1 MHLNKILA
9 GAAGVF
15 AIVSVILN
23 PVRAQVPD
31 AEPNQPSSEQKSEPA
46 KPNQPATQ
54 PTKLKEVEV
63 IGNLNQAREQIVPS
77 LGATEYTIS
86 SGQIENQSL
95 GPNAPFNQ
103 VLLRAPGAAQ
113 DSFGQIH
120 LRGEHA
126 NLQFRINDVLIPEG
140 ITGFGQEL
148 DTRFADSVAIITG
161 SLPAQYGLRTAGI
174 VDIRTKN
181 GAFENGGYFSTYGGT
196 YNTFVPAFQYGGSL
210 GGFNYF
216 FTGTYLLN
224 SLGIQNPTSSHTA
237 IHDNTEQP
245 RGFGYMSYIIDDTS
259 RINLL
264 LSASKAR
271 FQIPNTPGV
280 PEAFTLTGVPSFDS
294 TILNERQTEQN
305 YYTILAYQ
313 KSLGKFN
320 FQASAFS
327 RYSSVLFHPDNAGD
341 LIFNG
346 TASWNNRRINT
357 YGFQFDSSYSLNDQ
371 HTLRGGTVTTTSRA
385 KVNTNTL
392 VFPCC
397 DDMGNQLSSD
407 PFSII
412 DNSHQ
417 PGYVSGVYLQDEWK
431 IFAPLTINYGGRFDW
446 SNLFIKESQ
455 FSPRI
460 NVVYKATPQTTF
472 HAGYSRYFTPPPLEL
487 VSTTTI
493 SKFTGTTNQP
503 EVTQNQVI
511 KSERA
516 HYWDVGVTQQVM
528 PGLEM
533 GLDAYYKIARN
544 ELDEGQFGQALIFTP
559 FNYKRS
565 TIRGIEFTSTYKNG
579 GFTGYFNV
587 AVSKATGRKISSAQF
602 LFGQD
607 ELDFIS
613 ANNVH
618 LDHDQAV
625 TGSWGAS
632 YNFTE
637 GMLKATTVYTDM
649 VAGSGLRS
657 GFANTQHVPGYAPL
671 NIGLTHIFDLPMGA
685 FKGVQFRFDV
695 VNLFNE
701 RYELRNGS
709 GIGVGASQ
717 FGTRRGFFGG
727 LSFLFGRPPP
737 SGESQARASN

>member
-1 MHLNKILA
+1 MHLNKILVSA
-9 GAAGVF
+9 VGAVALMTLGVSP
-15 AIVSVILN
+15 IK
-23 PVRAQVPD
+23 AQTPD
-31 AEPNQPSSEQKSEPA
+31 AEPNQPPSEQKSEPA
-46 KPNQPATQ
+46 KPNQPANQ

-63 IGNLNQAREQIVPS
+63 IGNLNEAREQIVPS

-103 VLLRAPGAAQ
+103 VLLRAPGVAQ
-113 DSFGQIH
+113 DSFGQVHI
-120 LRGEHA
+120 RGEHA
-126 NLQFRINDVLIPEG
+126 NLQYRINDVLIPEG
-140 ITGFGQEL
+140 ITGFGSEL
-148 DTRFADSVAIITG
+148 DTRFADSVAVITG
-161 SLPAQYGLRTAGI
+161 SLPAQYGLRTSGI
-174 VDIRTKN
+174 IDIHTRN

-196 YNTFVPAFQYGGSL
+196 YNTFVPAFQYGGSS

-216 FTGTYLLN
+216 FTGTYILN
-224 SLGIQNPTSSHTA
+224 ALGIENPTSSHTP

-259 RINLL
+259 RINLM

-271 FQIPNTPGV
+271 FQIPNSPGV

-346 TASWNNRRINT
+346 TASWDNRRINT

-371 HTLRGGTVTTTSRA
+371 HTLRGGTLTTTSRA
-385 KVNTNTL
+385 KVNTNTF

-397 DDMGNQLSSD
+397 DAMGNQLSSD
-407 PFSII
+407 PFAIS

-417 PGYVSGVYLQDEWK
+417 PGYISGVYLQDEWK
-431 IFAPLTINYGGRFDW
+431 ILTPLTINYGGRFDW
-446 SNLFIKESQ
+446 ANLFIKESQ

-460 NVVYKATPQTTF
+460 NVVYKATAQTTF
-472 HAGYSRYFTPPPLEL
+472 HTGYSRYFTPPPLEL
-487 VSTTTI
+487 VSSTTI
-493 SKFTGTTNQP
+493 SKFDGTTNQP

-516 HYWDVGVTQQVM
+516 HYWDVGVTHQVM
-528 PGLEM
+528 PGLEV

-544 ELDEGQFGQALIFTP
+544 LLDEGQFGQALIFTP
-559 FNYKRS
+559 FNYKTG

-587 AVSKATGRKISSAQF
+587 AVSKGTGRRISSAQF

-613 ANNVH
+613 THNVH
-618 LDHDQAV
+618 LDHDQTV

-657 GFANTQHVPGYAPL
+657 GFANTQHLPGYAPL

-709 GIGVGASQ
+709 GIGVGAPQ

-727 LSFLFGRPPP
+727 LSFLFGRPAA
-737 SGESQARASN
+737 SGEAHASN

>member
-1 MHLNKILA
+1 
-9 GAAGVF
+9 
-15 AIVSVILN
+15 
-23 PVRAQVPD
+23 
-31 AEPNQPSSEQKSEPA
+31 
-46 KPNQPATQ
+46 
-54 PTKLKEVEV
+54 
-63 IGNLNQAREQIVPS
+63 
-77 LGATEYTIS
+77 
-86 SGQIENQSL
+86 
-95 GPNAPFNQ
+95 
-103 VLLRAPGAAQ
+103 
-113 DSFGQIH
+113 
-120 LRGEHA
+120 
-126 NLQFRINDVLIPEG
+126 
-140 ITGFGQEL
+140 
-148 DTRFADSVAIITG
+148 
-161 SLPAQYGLRTAGI
+161 
-174 VDIRTKN
+174 
-181 GAFENGGYFSTYGGT
+181 
-196 YNTFVPAFQYGGSL
+196 VPAFQYGGSS
-210 GGFNYF
+210 GGFNYY
-216 FTGTYLLN
+216 FTGTYILN
-224 SLGIQNPTSSHTA
+224 SLGIENPTSSNTA
-237 IHDNTEQP
+237 IHDNTQQP
-245 RGFGYMSYIIDDTS
+245 RGFGYMSYIIDETS
-259 RINLL
+259 RINLM

-271 FQIPNTPGV
+271 FQIPNTPGI

-294 TILNERQTEQN
+294 TFLNERQTEQN
-305 YYTILAYQ
+305 YYMIGAYQ
-313 KSLGKFN
+313 KSLDKFN

-346 TASWNNRRINT
+346 TAGWVNRRINT

-371 HTLRGGTVTTTSRA
+371 HTLRGGTQTTTSFA
-385 KVNTNTL
+385 KVNTNTF

-407 PFSII
+407 PFPII

-417 PGYVSGVYLQDEWK
+417 PGYISGVYLQDEWK

-446 SNLFIKESQ
+446 ANLFIKEFQ

-460 NVVYKATPQTTF
+460 NVVYKATAQTTL

-487 VSTTTI
+487 VNSATI
-493 SKFTGTTNQP
+493 SKFDGTTNQP

-533 GLDAYYKIARN
+533 GLDAYYKIAKN
-544 ELDEGQFGQALIFTP
+544 ELDEGQFGAALIFTP
-559 FNYKRS
+559 FNYQS
-565 TIRGIEFTSTYKNG
+565 ATIRGIEFTSTYKNG

-587 AVSKATGRKISSAQF
+587 AVSKATGKNISSAQF

-613 ANNVH
+613 SHNVH
-618 LDHDQAV
+618 LDHDQTV

-657 GFANTQHVPGYAPL
+657 GFANTQHLPGYAPL
-671 NIGLTHIFDLPMGA
+671 NIGLTHMFDLPVGD
-685 FKGVQFRFDV
+685 FKGVQFRFDI

-709 GIGVGASQ
+709 GIGVFAPQ
-717 FGTRRGFFGG
+717 FGARRGFFGG
-727 LSFLFGRPPP
+727 LSFLFGRPPA
-737 SGESQARASN
+737 SGEAHASN

>member
-1 MHLNKILA
+1 MRINKILA
-9 GAAGVF
+9 AALGVV
-15 AIVSVILN
+15 ALMTVVMS
-23 PVRAQVPD
+23 RAKAQTPD
-31 AEPNQPSSEQKSEPA
+31 AESNKPPTEQSNEPA
-46 KPNQPATQ
+46 TPNQPANQ

-63 IGNLNQAREQIVPS
+63 IGNLNKAREEIVPS
-77 LGATEYTIS
+77 LGATEYTIT
-86 SGQIENQSL
+86 SGQIEDQSL
-95 GPNAPFNQ
+95 GANAPFNQ
-103 VLLRAPGAAQ
+103 VLLRAPGVAQ
-113 DSFGQIH
+113 DSFGQVHI
-120 LRGEHA
+120 RGEHA

-161 SLPAQYGLRTAGI
+161 SLPAQYGLRTSGI
-174 VDIRTKN
+174 IDIHTKN
-181 GAFENGGYFSTYGGT
+181 GAFVEGGYLSAYGGT
-196 YNTFVPAFQYGGSL
+196 YNTFVPAFQYGGSS
-210 GGFNYF
+210 GGFNYY

-259 RINLL
+259 RINLM

-271 FQIPNTPGV
+271 FQIPNTPGI

-346 TASWNNRRINT
+346 TASWVNRRINT

-446 SNLFIKESQ
+446 SNLFIKEFQ

-460 NVVYKATPQTTF
+460 NVVYKPTAQTTL

-487 VSTTTI
+487 VSSTTI
-493 SKFTGTTNQP
+493 SKFDGTTNQP

-516 HYWDVGVTQQVM
+516 HYWDVGVTHQVM

-544 ELDEGQFGQALIFTP
+544 QLDEGQFGQALIFTP
-559 FNYKRS
+559 FNYKRA
-565 TIRGIEFTSTYKNG
+565 TVRGIEFTSTYKNG

-587 AVSKATGRKISSAQF
+587 AVSKATGKKISSAQF

-613 ANNVH
+613 TNNVH

-657 GFANTQHVPGYAPL
+657 GFANTQHVAGYAPL

-709 GIGVGASQ
+709 GIGVGAPQ

-727 LSFLFGRPPP
+727 LSFLFGRPAA
-737 SGESQARASN
+737 SGEAHASN

>member
-9 GAAGVF
+9 SAVGAVALMTLGVSP
-15 AIVSVILN
+15 IK
-23 PVRAQVPD
+23 AQTPD

-46 KPNQPATQ
+46 KPNQPANQ

-63 IGNLNQAREQIVPS
+63 IGNLNEAREQIVPS

-103 VLLRAPGAAQ
+103 VLLRAPGVAQ
-113 DSFGQIH
+113 DSFGQVHI
-120 LRGEHA
+120 RGEHA
-126 NLQFRINDVLIPEG
+126 NLQYRINDVLIPEG
-140 ITGFGQEL
+140 ITGFGSEL
-148 DTRFADSVAIITG
+148 DTRFADSVAVITG
-161 SLPAQYGLRTAGI
+161 SLPAQYGLRTSGI
-174 VDIRTKN
+174 IDIHTRN

-196 YNTFVPAFQYGGSL
+196 YNTFVPAFQYGGSS

-216 FTGTYLLN
+216 FTGTYILN
-224 SLGIQNPTSSHTA
+224 ALGIENPTSSHTP

-259 RINLL
+259 RINLM

-271 FQIPNTPGV
+271 FQIPNSPGV

-346 TASWNNRRINT
+346 TASWDNRRINT

-371 HTLRGGTVTTTSRA
+371 HTLRGGTLTTTSRA
-385 KVNTNTL
+385 KVNTNTF

-397 DDMGNQLSSD
+397 DAMGNQLSSD
-407 PFSII
+407 PFAIS

-417 PGYVSGVYLQDEWK
+417 PGYISGVYLQDEWK
-431 IFAPLTINYGGRFDW
+431 ILTPLTINYGGRFDW
-446 SNLFIKESQ
+446 ANLFIKESQ

-460 NVVYKATPQTTF
+460 NVVYKATAQTTF
-472 HAGYSRYFTPPPLEL
+472 HTGYSRYFTPPPLEL
-487 VSTTTI
+487 VSSTTI
-493 SKFTGTTNQP
+493 SKFDGTTNQP

-516 HYWDVGVTQQVM
+516 HYWDVGVTHQVM
-528 PGLEM
+528 PGLEV

-544 ELDEGQFGQALIFTP
+544 LLDEGQFGQALIFTP
-559 FNYKRS
+559 FNYKTG

-587 AVSKATGRKISSAQF
+587 AVSKGTGRRISSAQF

-613 ANNVH
+613 THNVH
-618 LDHDQAV
+618 LDHDQTV

-657 GFANTQHVPGYAPL
+657 GFANTQHLPGYAPL

-709 GIGVGASQ
+709 GIGVGAPQ

-727 LSFLFGRPPP
+727 LSFLFGRPAA
-737 SGESQARASN
+737 SGEAHASN